1 MAYMKKASSKSVKM
15 SASKNTLKA
24 KSKMEGKE
32 MSFVEKMKAA
42 KKKK

>member
-15 SASKNTLKA
+15 SASKNPLKA
-24 KSKMEGKE
+24 KGKE